1 MESSRFLL
9 WGFDVGPS
17 GMSTKGQR
25 VFLNI
30 LWNLAP

>member
-1 MESSRFLL
+1 ML
-9 WGFDVGPS
+9 WGFDAGPT